1 MTAGRRL
8 PLLVAGTSAALA
20 ATLIAGCNGDGS
32 GGKAAEQTSF
42 CWGTLSGGDVAR
54 MSVQPL
60 DRYAS
65 EDSDLKSP
73 YLAQCK
79 VGAGLNDK
87 GAMRDLEFTLDL
99 GTVTGGLSVWRM
111 ADGIAGSSP
120 FRGPVEG
127 VPGWVNRSMAGVLL
141 PSACDKALGKG
152 GPTYLRIEANNDQD
166 GTWKNGELQERMASV
181 LMKAATGLTEKLRCA
196 TPSFTMPKAVPK
208 LVEPRPLD
216 PAAACGLPGFAPLRP
231 SAPAFEE
238 YVTPGDA
245 RLWGCAIRF
254 PDDPDGV
261 VNFTVTQD
269 PRLLWFFPDEEP
281 GRTVLTCSGRRT
293 LLESDS
299 FDRSDDMSGA
309 EHVRP
314 REELFAAFEKAVRE
328 SPLC

>member
-1 MTAGRRL
+1 
-8 PLLVAGTSAALA
+8 
-20 ATLIAGCNGDGS
+20 
-32 GGKAAEQTSF
+32 
-42 CWGTLSGGDVAR
+42 

-166 GTWKNGELQERMASV
+166 GTWKGGRLQERMAAV
-181 LMKAATGLTEKLRCA
+181 MMRAATGLTEKLDCA
-196 TPSFTMPKAVPK
+196 TPAFTEAKTAPESVDAR
-208 LVEPRPLD
+208 ELD
-216 PAAACGLPGFAPLRP
+216 PAAACGLSGFAPLRA
-231 SAPAFEE
+231 SAPRFEE

-245 RLWGCAIRF
+245 RLWSCAIRL
-254 PDDPDGV
+254 PEDPDGV

-269 PRLLWFFPDEEP
+269 PRLLWFFRGEKP
-281 GRTVLTCSGRRT
+281 GQSLLTCSGRPT
-293 LLESDS
+293 LLQYGE
-299 FDRSDDMSGA
+299 FDRADKMSGA
-309 EHVRP
+309 EYARP
-314 REELFAAFEKAVRE
+314 SEELFAAFKKAVR
-328 SPLC
+328 SSALCAKA